1 MNGRWKIHFIEYC
14 LGNLT
19 QKKRTNA
26 MDEALI
32 LEKLENLSS
41 EIHSLKAG
49 VLAELKQEVIPIV
62 HQTGPLVSDCLSEL
76 DQEHRR
82 EDLVHFMRSL
92 VLNVETLNSLLTTVK
107 GAMELKNEIE
117 PIAKLVVPGALELFS
132 SLEGQ
137 CNADDVTTLI
147 RNSVG
152 NIQHFNT
159 AITMLKAGMEL
170 KDEIEPIAKLVV
182 PRLLETLNELEGLYD
197 ADETV
202 ALLRNTL
209 GNVHNF
215 NTALTMLKAGMELK
229 DEIEPLAKLTVPG
242 IIQFFNEIGGLVKIA
257 GAALEAVKNFKC
269 SDAQAEAMGAIIR
282 GIDLSKSGKIGP
294 VGAIKK
300 LYDPKVQEALGLI
313 FTLLEAAG
321 GVSQAHRDNG

>member
-1 MNGRWKIHFIEYC
+1 
-14 LGNLT
+14 
-19 QKKRTNA
+19 

-32 LEKLENLSS
+32 LEKLDNLSN

-49 VLAELKQEVIPIV
+49 VLAELKQEMMPIV

-76 DQEHRR
+76 DQEQRR
-82 EDLVHFMRSL
+82 EDLVHFMRNL

-107 GAMELKNEIE
+107 GAIELKNEIE

-137 CNADDVTTLI
+137 CSADDVAALV

-152 NIQHFNT
+152 NIQNFNT
-159 AITMLKAGMEL
+159 ALTMLKAGMEL

-197 ADETV
+197 ADEV
-202 ALLRNTL
+202 IALMRNTL

-229 DEIEPLAKLTVPG
+229 DEIEPLAKLSVPG
-242 IIQFFNEIGGLVKIA
+242 IIQFLNEISGLIKIGGA
-257 GAALEAVKNFKC
+257 TLEIVKNFKC
-269 SDAQAEAMGAIIR
+269 SDAQAEAISSVIR
-282 GIDLSKSGKIGP
+282 GIDLSRSQKIGP
-294 VGAIKK
+294 VGAVKK
-300 LYDPKVQEALGLI
+300 LYDPNVQEALGVI
-313 FTLLEAAG
+313 FTILEALGSAN
-321 GVSQAHRDNG
+321 QAYKNTP